1 MSSRIEK
8 MLAKT
13 QGIRAAKDIPEAEVF
28 RSTAPKTAVGTM
40 AAWQA
45 SQARIEELEK
55 QLAEAGSEAS
65 IPVASISPNPWQP
78 RRVFDEAEIQK
89 LAGSIA
95 EIGLI
100 QPVIVRSVSNID
112 TTSGARESVTNG
124 DTTSR
129 ARESVPNMDTSNF
142 ASASVHNMDT
152 QYQLVA
158 GERRWRAHRT
168 LGKLDIKAVV
178 VQVSDEEMAAI
189 ALAEN
194 FDREDLTA
202 YEIALAIRNAESA
215 FPNRKNLASALG
227 INRTDLYRFLAFF
240 QLPDFIIDDLDTH
253 PDLLGRHAAEDVAGS
268 IKKHGDRAIESLRHL
283 WPRVK
288 SGDLDQGKIVSLIES
303 SIARGAQVPVQRD
316 IRKLFVGKSQA
327 GSITRDPGKLKIE
340 IKAAAL
346 TPEKEAELRR
356 FVEGMFES

>member
-13 QGIRAAKDIPEAEVF
+13 QGIRAAKDIPQAEVV
-28 RSTAPKTAVGTM
+28 RSATPKTAVGTM

-45 SQARIEELEK
+45 SQVRIEELEK
-55 QLAEAGSEAS
+55 QLAESGSEAS
-65 IPVASISPNPWQP
+65 ILVANISPNPWQP

-100 QPVIVRSVSNID
+100 QPVIVRSVSNTD
-112 TTSGARESVTNG
+112 TASDAL
-124 DTTSR
+124 
-129 ARESVPNMDTSNF
+129 ESVPNMDTSNF
-142 ASASVHNMDT
+142 VSANVHNMDT

-240 QLPDFIIDDLDTH
+240 QLPDFIINDLDTH

-288 SGDLDQGKIVSLIES
+288 SGDLDQGKIVPLIES